1 MPPAI
6 YQYVLHGFG
15 AEKFAVDQRGYLY
28 LNTPGG
34 LDADS
39 NSSTYQL
46 HVSFFKSGVRVWK
59 NNANV

>member
-1 MPPAI
+1 MPAAI

-28 LNTPGG
+28 LSAPGG

-46 HVSFFKSGVRVWK
+46 HVSYFLINSI
-59 NNANV
+59 